1 MFNLNKKKII
11 TIEGMHCE
19 HCAKKVSETL
29 KNIPNINKVKV
40 NLSKK
45 EATII
50 SKVEIDNQTI
60 QDSFKEL
67 DFQITSIK

>member
-1 MFNLNKKKII
+1 MFNKSNKKTL

-19 HCAKKVSETL
+19 HCAKKVENTL
-29 KNIPNINKVKV
+29 KNIEGIDKVKV

-45 EATII
+45 EATIY
-50 SKVEIDNQTI
+50 SKIEIDNQTI

-67 DFQITSIK
+67 DFKIVNIK

>member
-1 MFNLNKKKII
+1 MFNKSNKKII
-11 TIEGMHCE
+11 TIEGMHCD
-19 HCAKKVSETL
+19 HCAKKVETTL
-29 KNIPNINKVKV
+29 KSINGVDKVKV
-40 NLSKK
+40 NISKK

-67 DFQITSIK
+67 DFKIINIK

>member
-1 MFNLNKKKII
+1 MFNKSNKKTL

-19 HCAKKVSETL
+19 HCAKKVESTL
-29 KNIPNINKVKV
+29 KNINGVDKVKV

-45 EATII
+45 EATIY
-50 SKVEIDNQTI
+50 SKIEIDNQTI

-67 DFQITSIK
+67 DFKIVNIK

>member
-1 MFNLNKKKII
+1 MFSKSDKKVI
-11 TIEGMHCE
+11 TIEGMHCN
-19 HCAKKVSETL
+19 HCAKKVETTL
-29 KNIPNINKVKV
+29 KNINGVDKVKV

-50 SKVEIDNQTI
+50 SKVEISNQTI

-67 DFQITSIK
+67 DFKIIDIK

>member
-1 MFNLNKKKII
+1 MFNKSNKKTL

-19 HCAKKVSETL
+19 HCAKKVESTL
-29 KNIPNINKVKV
+29 KNINGIDKVKV

-45 EATII
+45 EATIY
-50 SKVEIDNQTI
+50 SKIKIDNQTI

-67 DFQITSIK
+67 DFKIVNIK

>member
-1 MFNLNKKKII
+1 MFNKSNKKIL
-11 TIEGMHCE
+11 TIEGMHCD
-19 HCAKKVSETL
+19 HCAKKVETTL
-29 KNIPNINKVKV
+29 KNINGVDKVKV

-50 SKVEIDNQTI
+50 SKVEIDNQAI

-67 DFQITSIK
+67 DFKIVDIK